1 MLHFDRSNGYAYNGN
16 RNSFSTREW
25 WMTLVA
31 ETVTLQDV
39 LSLARF
45 LSAEDRQRLVT
56 LLNWREDMPLPE
68 QTTREEAITFYLADL
83 CSLGRAAELAGVT
96 RWHIIDVFKERDIPI
111 LIYGDKTVEEIDALA
126 EQLEHEGY
134 L

>member
-1 MLHFDRSNGYAYNGN
+1 MKLGAQ
-16 RNSFSTREW
+16 
-25 WMTLVA
+25 A
-31 ETVTLQDV
+31 VTLHDV

-45 LSAEDRQRLVT
+45 LSVEDRQRLVT

-68 QTTREEAITFYLADL
+68 QTTLEEAITFYLADL

-96 RWHIIDVFKERDIPI
+96 RWHIIDEFKERDIPI
-111 LIYGDKTVEEIDALA
+111 LCYDNKTVEEIDALA